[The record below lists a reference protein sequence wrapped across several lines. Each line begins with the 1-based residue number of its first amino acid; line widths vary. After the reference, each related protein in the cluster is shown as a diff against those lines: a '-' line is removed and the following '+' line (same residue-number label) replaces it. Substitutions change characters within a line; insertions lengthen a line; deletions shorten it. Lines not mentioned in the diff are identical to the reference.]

1 MRENERVSP
10 PPEVS
15 PREKRSGVEVMRRYE
30 LYRYNMIKEKYEK
43 YGSTN
48 NAIPGQQQGSGRA

>member
-15 PREKRSGVEVMRRYE
+15 PHEKKSGAEVMRKYE
-30 LYRYNMIKEKYEK
+30 LYRYNMIKEKYKK

-48 NAIPGQQQGSGRA
+48 HTIPGQQQGSGGA